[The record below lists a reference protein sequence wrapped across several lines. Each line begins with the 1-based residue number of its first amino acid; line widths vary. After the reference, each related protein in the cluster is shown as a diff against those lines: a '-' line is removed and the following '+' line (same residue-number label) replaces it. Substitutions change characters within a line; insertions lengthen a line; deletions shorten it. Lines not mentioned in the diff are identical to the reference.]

1 MNKFWKEM
9 GIAAVMGLFVPAVL
23 LAAVVAI
30 AQNKPVPSN
39 MREEE
44 LIETSV
50 STQTEPMELTTIM
63 VQTADGQTVEMEQEP
78 KHHFWDVIFGGR
90 KS

>member
-30 AQNKPVPSN
+30 ARDEPEPSAIA
-39 MREEE
+39 MHT
-44 LIETSV
+44 L
-50 STQTEPMELTTIM
+50 
-63 VQTADGQTVEMEQEP
+63 
-78 KHHFWDVIFGGR
+78 KC
-90 KS
+90 